1 MLENRLRAVTDERL
15 SPEEAA
21 LFDAFIGAAVTVQRN
36 VDADL
41 MYERNRSL
49 SEYQTLRRLA
59 EAPDQR
65 LRMNELA
72 VAAFLSLSRMS
83 RIVEKL
89 ERQGLVRRE
98 QAEGDRRGWNA
109 ILTEAGAQ
117 WLRRSECAYAT
128 SVRRHVLD
136 NLDNETLSVLTTAAR
151 RIAHISAHHRARVA

>member
-1 MLENRLRAVTDERL
+1 MIENRLRALTDDRL

-59 EAPDQR
+59 EAPDKR

-72 VAAFLSLSRMS
+72 AAAFLSLSRMS

-89 ERQGLVRRE
+89 EQQGLVRRE

-109 ILTEAGAQ
+109 ILTEAGLE
-117 WLRRSECAYAT
+117 WLRRSECAYAS

-136 NLDNETLSVLTTAAR
+136 NLDDDTLSVLTVAAR
-151 RIAHISAHHRARVA
+151 RIAHLPNCRRP